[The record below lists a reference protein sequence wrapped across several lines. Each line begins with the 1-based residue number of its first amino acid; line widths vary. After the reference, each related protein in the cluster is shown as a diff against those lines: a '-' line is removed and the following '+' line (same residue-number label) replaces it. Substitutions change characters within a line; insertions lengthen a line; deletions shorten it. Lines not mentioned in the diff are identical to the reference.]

1 MKSIINDFATI
12 CYALLF
18 LISTKSLAQE
28 NSSFTITP
36 ELSKQIIE
44 KNQIRQFKIYPVS
57 YKEVAYHAI
66 DTGQIMT
73 KEYKYV
79 LESIEKNKSEYE
91 LYTNAILSNLE
102 KRESIKIIVANIDK
116 FLNSD
121 EKYEI
126 KEKYLIDS
134 QALVA
139 KYKFEVIISEKESL
153 IKGFLANPN
162 ATYQE
167 QKLINRK
174 IVLYEKNKKIN
185 KSDLKLY
192 QQAIQKT
199 RIDEPQKTQEYKRYL
214 ENVEELPTIKK
225 TETGKVLSSKVSKRF
240 AYMINETSVDINS
253 ISGIFTELPEA
264 YMLVL
269 SNKDNDRLENELIT
283 KLKYDD
289 VGNERYQ
296 IIQNVDTKELYFV
309 MSHKFLSDLQRE
321 QRNQELLDIVHK
333 LGYKEY
339 SGDGNVYIKSKT
351 SEIILDLWTYQE
363 LKKNSSYI
371 SKLDSDQIQIAS
383 LVQQTISHSR
393 ALDTFVSRYRI
404 QKNKMSTADINTWR
418 NTTKQADKLW
428 QQIYKIQEKYHGNNS
443 FNLLKKSDTFEV
455 FGLYITASKGILMM

>member
-12 CYALLF
+12 CYVLLF
-18 LISTKSLAQE
+18 FISTKTLAQE

-44 KNQIRQFKIYPVS
+44 KNQIRQFKICPVS
-57 YKEVAYHAI
+57 YKEVDYHAI

-79 LESIEKNKSEYE
+79 LESIEKDKSEYE

-134 QALVA
+134 QALVD
-139 KYKFEVIISEKESL
+139 KYKFEVNISEKESL

-162 ATYQE
+162 ATYIE

-174 IVLYEKNKKIN
+174 IVIFEKNKKIN

-214 ENVEELPTIKK
+214 ENVEKLSTIKK
-225 TETGKVLSSKVSKRF
+225 TETGKVLSSKISKRF

-253 ISGIFTELPEA
+253 ISGTFTELPET

-269 SNKDNDRLENELIT
+269 SNKDDRLENELIT

-296 IIQNVDTKELYFV
+296 IIQNVDTKELYFI
-309 MSHKFLSDLQRE
+309 MSHKFLSDLQKE

-363 LKKNSSYI
+363 LKNNLSYI

-383 LVQQTISHSR
+383 LVQQTIPHSR

-404 QKNKMSTADINTWR
+404 QKNKMSTTDINTWR

-455 FGLYITASKGILMM
+455 FGLYITASKSILMM